1 MNIEVADI
9 EVTIKN
15 HDRVLFKISSLSI
28 QNGEKVLIK
37 GASGKGKTTF
47 LHLIAGLF
55 LPTKGS
61 VHIGTHNIT
70 SFDDNERSLFRR
82 QHIGMIFQKLNLL
95 DHLTAYENVELSLLN
110 KNSSEKILAALK
122 AVGLNDR
129 KNQKTALMSL
139 GEQQRVAIARGLV
152 GNYSI
157 ILADEPTSSLDEK
170 NALEV
175 TRLLLDACSEKT
187 LIVVSHDQR
196 IEKFFNHVLDFSEVI
211 Q

>member
-1 MNIEVADI
+1 MADI

-28 QNGEKVLIK
+28 QNGEKALIK
-37 GASGKGKTTF
+37 GATGKGKTTF
-47 LHLIAGLF
+47 LHLIAGFF

-61 VHIGTHNIT
+61 VHIGTYNIT
-70 SFDDNERSLFRR
+70 SLNDNERSLFRR
-82 QHIGMIFQKLNLL
+82 QYIGMIFQQLNLL

-110 KNSSEKILAALK
+110 KKSSEKILAALK

-139 GEQQRVAIARGLV
+139 GEQQRVAIARALV
-152 GNYSI
+152 GNYAI

-187 LIVVSHDQR
+187 LIVISHDQR
-196 IEKFFNHVLDFSEVI
+196 IEKFFNHILDFSEVI